1 MPALLPPAP
10 ADAVP
15 AESEP
20 VFLPVEVEV
29 ATSPVRALA
38 TAPAGRIEIELSCGH
53 RITAEGGFDVDVL
66 ARLLFDENEPYGS
79 KRDVHRVLRDHGY
92 IAASATFIVR
102 FDADEISHLQD
113 GHFQRSGPQMR
124 TSGREINHHQGPE
137 SSGHCPRR
145 WVPRERQLRGRVVL
159 RRR

>member
-1 MPALLPPAP
+1 MSSYHEQSRKIRDDSGESGRSPVRPLPNTRRHAN

-66 ARLLFDENEPYGS
+66 ARLLKG
-79 KRDVHRVLRDHGY
+79 L
-92 IAASATFIVR
+92 AT
-102 FDADEISHLQD
+102 
-113 GHFQRSGPQMR
+113 
-124 TSGREINHHQGPE
+124 
-137 SSGHCPRR
+137 
-145 WVPRERQLRGRVVL
+145 
-159 RRR
+159 